1 MQRIDEQKY
10 TMEIDMKNKV
20 REQTKIWGPRIAFFA
35 VFGFTGLAAIGLYK
49 GYKLIRGVDDAD
61 FEITEE
67 DWRRGQS

>member
-1 MQRIDEQKY
+1 MMGIA
-10 TMEIDMKNKV
+10 MKNKV

-49 GYKLIRGVDDAD
+49 GYKLIRGINDAD

>member
-1 MQRIDEQKY
+1 
-10 TMEIDMKNKV
+10 MKDKV

-49 GYKLIRGVDDAD
+49 GYKLIRGIDGAD